1 MGLHGTFSI
10 FFLDDGPVSSFEKL
24 SLRIC
29 MSVFVYILF
38 NECDKDKWIKRIPV
52 KN

>member
-24 SLRIC
+24 SLRINYLHIC
-29 MSVFVYILF
+29 FCLYSFQRM
-38 NECDKDKWIKRIPV
+38 
-52 KN
+52 